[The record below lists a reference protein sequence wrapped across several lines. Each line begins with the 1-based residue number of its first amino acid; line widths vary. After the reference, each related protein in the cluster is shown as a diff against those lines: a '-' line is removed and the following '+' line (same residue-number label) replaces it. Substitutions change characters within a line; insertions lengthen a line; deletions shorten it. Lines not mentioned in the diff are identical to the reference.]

1 VGQWI
6 GASGGPRLGNLEG
19 ILKKKKHI
27 YIYSG
32 GKTKKKLGIN
42 FYYYLIF
49 FGKNS

>member
-1 VGQWI
+1 MDWCQWWTQTWQL
-6 GASGGPRLGNLEG
+6 GGD
-19 ILKKKKHI
+19 IKKKKNI